1 LHHVVLRK
9 LEGAKKMSG
18 HSISYYEEQ
27 FKKQI
32 MNALVGEQ
40 LVSLSQLLKDLIQEN
55 QEDYRNIN
63 YAYLNVKKELTGS
76 RNHP

>member
-1 LHHVVLRK
+1 
-9 LEGAKKMSG
+9 MSG